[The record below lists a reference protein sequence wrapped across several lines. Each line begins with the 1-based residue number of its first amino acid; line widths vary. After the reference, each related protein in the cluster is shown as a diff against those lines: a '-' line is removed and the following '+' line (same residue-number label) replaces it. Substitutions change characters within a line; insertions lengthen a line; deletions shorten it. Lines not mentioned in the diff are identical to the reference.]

1 MRLRRIQYGIDVH
14 CDRKKKVFLCG
25 IGARE
30 GIVIRIGANVGN
42 DGESGDGGEGVDG
55 RNSGSLLL

>member
-1 MRLRRIQYGIDVH
+1 MIA
-14 CDRKKKVFLCG
+14 KKGFLCG

-42 DGESGDGGEGVDG
+42 DGESGDGGEGGHG
-55 RNSGSLLL
+55 RNTGSLLLQVRNEKFEYSNVR

>member
-1 MRLRRIQYGIDVH
+1 MIEQKG
-14 CDRKKKVFLCG
+14 FLCG

-30 GIVIRIGANVGN
+30 GIVIRIGANNVGN

-55 RNSGSLLL
+55 RNTGSLLL